1 MAKMFSLI
9 VIFLILKLS
18 FLFCFLS
25 YPRCYWRTK
34 DTENYRGD
42 TEVDCF
48 FFIYTKHGNVKNDYY
63 SGNLHKQVPPMTIHL
78 ISSVYFAIEEINR
91 NIYILPNISLL
102 VDIQCNSLVDYVI
115 RVWFL
120 QNVKLI
126 PNYYCK
132 NQRRYLIVLTGPL
145 WITSYKLGPILYFS
159 RTPEIYCGYFH
170 HLLSDQEQFPHLYQM
185 SPKDTSLP
193 LAIMSLA
200 VHFSWNWVGL
210 IITDDD
216 HGIQFLSELRTEM
229 KRNAVCLAFVTIIT
243 NDVILHRKMIHKY
256 YHQIIMS
263 SAKVVVVYGNKES
276 PLQFT
281 FMLWKSKN
289 IQRLWVSVS
298 QFDMITMTGDF
309 MLNSMHGTLIFSH
322 QQSEMSGFK
331 QFIQTVYPSN
341 YSNDISFAKLW
352 WTYFKCSLPPPNC
365 KTLKNCPTKTLFK
378 WIFVPPL
385 GMSMSESCFSL
396 YNAVYAVAH
405 SIHEMLLQQVDTC
418 SENDGKLLEF
428 NPWKMFSFLKTI
440 KFVNPVGDLVNMN
453 QNRKLDTDYDI
464 FYITDFLKQYGL
476 KMKIGRFS
484 GHFQNG
490 EQLFVS
496 DEMIEWATD
505 SKQMLALKCNVP
517 CRPGL
522 RKYFQ
527 EGKAVCCF
535 DCYPCPEN
543 EISNM
548 TDMDQCVKCPEDE
561 YANTYQTNC
570 LKKIVTFLDY
580 GDPLGMA
587 LAGLALCFSA
597 LTAVVLCVF
606 LKHRDTPIV
615 KANNETLSYVLLIS
629 LIFCFICSLFYIG
642 YPSMVRCI
650 LQQTIFAI
658 VFTVA
663 ASTILAKTITVVLA
677 FKITV
682 PGRRLRWLLLS
693 GAPNYIIPI
702 CTLIQMILCG
712 IWLGTSPPFVDA
724 DLHTVHGHIII
735 VCSKGSAIAF
745 YCVLGYMGSLA
756 LASFTVAF
764 LARNLPDTFNEAK
777 LLTFSMLVFCS
788 VWITFLPVYHSTKG
802 TAMVAVEVFCILA
815 SSAGMLLCI
824 FVPKCYIILL
834 RPQINSFYEFRKM
847 QAKAKNIS

>member
-1 MAKMFSLI
+1 MFPLI
-9 VIFLILKLS
+9 FVFLVLKLS
-18 FLFCFLS
+18 ILFCYLS
-25 YPRCYWRTK
+25 DPRCFWRIK
-34 DTENYRGD
+34 DTENYLGD
-42 TEVDCF
+42 KEADCF
-48 FFIYTKHGNVKNDYY
+48 FSIYTKCGYVKNDYF
-63 SGNLHKQVPPMTIHL
+63 SENLDKQVTRKTIQL

-102 VDIQCNSLVDYVI
+102 VKIECNLIADNWEKKDI
-115 RVWFL
+115 
-120 QNVKLI
+120 I

-132 NQRRYLIVLTGPL
+132 NQRRYLIVLTGPP
-145 WITSYKLGPILYFS
+145 WITSYKLGPFLYFS
-159 RTPEIYCGYFH
+159 RTPELYCGYFH
-170 HLLSDQEQFPHLYQM
+170 LLLSDQEQFPHLYQM
-185 SPKDTSLP
+185 TPKDTSLP
-193 LAIMSLA
+193 LGMVSLA
-200 VHFSWNWVGL
+200 VHFRWNWVGV

-216 HGIQFLSELRTEM
+216 HGIQFLAELRTGME
-229 KRNAVCLAFVTIIT
+229 RNTVCLAFVTIIT
-243 NDVILHRKMIHKY
+243 YDQMLYLKLVHKY
-256 YHQIIMS
+256 YDQIIMS
-263 SAKVVVVYGNKES
+263 SAKVVIVYGDKES
-276 PLQFT
+276 PIQFN
-281 FMLWKSKN
+281 FILWKSMN

-309 MLNSMHGTLIFSH
+309 MLNSLHGTLIFSH

-331 QFIQTVYPSN
+331 QFMQTMHPSN

-365 KTLKNCPTKTLFK
+365 TTLKNCPTKSLFK
-378 WIFVPPL
+378 WFFVPPF
-385 GMSMSESCFSL
+385 GMSMSETCYNL

-405 SIHEMLLQQVDTC
+405 SLHEMLLQEDICT
-418 SENDGKLLEF
+418 ENDGKVLEF
-428 NPWKMFSFLKTI
+428 NSWKMFSFLKTTQ
-440 KFVNPVGDLVNMN
+440 FVNPAGDLINMN
-453 QNRKLDTDYDI
+453 QNRKMDTEYDI
-464 FYITDFLKQYGL
+464 FYIMDFLKLYGL
-476 KMKIGRFS
+476 KMKIGGFS
-484 GHFQNG
+484 SHFP
-490 EQLFVS
+490 QLFIS
-496 DEMIEWATD
+496 NKMIEWATD
-505 SKQMLALKCNVP
+505 IKQTPASVCSVP
-517 CRPGL
+517 CKPGL

-535 DCYPCPEN
+535 NCFHCPEN

-561 YANTYQTNC
+561 YANTDQTNC
-570 LKKIVTFLDY
+570 LKKVVTFLDY
-580 GDPLGMA
+580 EEPLGMA

-597 LTAVVLCVF
+597 VTAIVLCVF

-629 LIFCFICSLFYIG
+629 LIFCFISPLLYIG
-642 YPSMVRCI
+642 YPNVVSCI
-650 LQQTIFAI
+650 LQQTTFAI
-658 VFTVA
+658 VFTVS
-663 ASTILAKTITVVLA
+663 ASSVLAKTITVVLA

-702 CTLIQMILCG
+702 CTMIQMILCG

-724 DLHTVHGHIII
+724 DLHMVHGHIII
-735 VCSKGSAIAF
+735 VCNKGSETAF
-745 YCVLGYMGSLA
+745 YCVLGFMGSLA
-756 LASFTVAF
+756 LVSFTLAF

-802 TAMVAVEVFCILA
+802 KTMVAVEVFCILA

-834 RPQINSFYEFRKM
+834 RPQINSFYEIRKM
-847 QAKAKNIS
+847 HAKAKNFS